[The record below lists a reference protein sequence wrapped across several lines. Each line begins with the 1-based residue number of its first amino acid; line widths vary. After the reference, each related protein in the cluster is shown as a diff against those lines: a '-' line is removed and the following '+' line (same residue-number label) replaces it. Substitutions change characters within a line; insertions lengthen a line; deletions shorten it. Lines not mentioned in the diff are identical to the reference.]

1 MAPVTAT
8 IMAMGTAMA
17 TIIGNVAQG
26 RQQDWRPFLFGL
38 QEHQAGPE
46 FLYGPDSYM
55 RILR

>member
-1 MAPVTAT
+1 MVTAT